1 MSKDEVEIVTV
12 WIGNEAAT
20 YIASEFAKLGTK
32 AAPLRTVVSP
42 YRDGKMPTVELEQV
56 DTIVHS
62 TEKPL
67 DTNTL
72 KVLLRNK
79 SHGWNLDVLRK
90 LVGNG

>member
-1 MSKDEVEIVTV
+1 MKVKRKDEVEIVTV

-56 DTIVHS
+56 DTSGIY
-62 TEKPL
+62 TEDEL
-67 DTNTL
+67 EL
-72 KVLLRNK
+72 
-79 SHGWNLDVLRK
+79 
-90 LVGNG
+90 